1 MLQASSS
8 RRLIFWSSESSAS
21 FFLGAENPYLS
32 LMLPMPPKASRKCL
46 APFKSPFR
54 KVTASW
60 RSQVAQCASP
70 TCSRSR
76 AMSSSLSASCILFS
90 VAERSGSPTP
100 GQRCS
105 IVSGDA
111 ILAFGAAGWFGNS
124 HINCWRVRKYSMPS
138 VSDDVILPCQ
148 STAGVILEPFWTTRK
163 KSFPS

>member
-1 MLQASSS
+1 MCIPNLLKKQSNVIEFVCQ
-8 RRLIFWSSESSAS
+8 LH
-21 FFLGAENPYLS
+21 S
-32 LMLPMPPKASRKCL
+32 L
-46 APFKSPFR
+46 FR
-54 KVTASW
+54 G
-60 RSQVAQCASP
+60 
-70 TCSRSR
+70 
-76 AMSSSLSASCILFS
+76 
-90 VAERSGSPTP
+90 RSGSPTP